1 MSNLNWANR
10 RVFKSKIGRFDV
22 LLLGF
27 HRAPLFLRPA
37 LNFDLESPNKKG
49 GSGRWIGPVRGS
61 TPKCD
66 SRKIPSTKFPTQFYI

>member
-1 MSNLNWANR
+1 MTFIYKNR
-10 RVFKSKIGRFDV
+10 AFLFPPFEV

-27 HRAPLFLRPA
+27 HQAPLFLRPA